1 MLTNDPRDQYT
12 ATTPE
17 YHSLKTRVESL
28 PDIIAGPILRR
39 VDKDCVTIWLVT
51 SQDCV
56 IRAKLLCDGDVLD
69 ERRVDSEH
77 KCCIQLG
84 RRAWVHLVSLAPEDG
99 VPEDVWLH
107 YDVGIERDANHAQ
120 GTLWLHDLI
129 PDISFPGEKHPR
141 FVRKS
146 QLDTVLHGSCR
157 KPHHRGEDGFLAA
170 ESLLAR
176 ARSGL
181 TDQTENQ
188 DESRMH
194 HASDDSAASDVRD
207 TSEQPAL
214 LMLHGDQVYIDE
226 VAGPMLLAIKEV
238 IQILG
243 LRDESIAGSDQVAA
257 GSKLLE
263 KNSHL
268 YQRLQ
273 LLPDDPVNTSLIET
287 VFRGANKP
295 IFSSANAD
303 NHLITLAEVLAM
315 YLLVWSPELWK
326 LIQINRPEELSSEN
340 RERYDQES
348 NSIDGFIESLP
359 ATRRV
364 LANLPVYMIFD
375 DHDITDDWNLS
386 KAWQDRAYGHAFSRR
401 IIGNAIIGYLICQGW
416 GNNPSVFS
424 PALIQRVRDSLAE
437 DEPQAHDSLIDELLS
452 FAQWDYVLNT
462 KPPLIVM
469 DARTRRWPSSI
480 SPVLPSG
487 LLDKSG
493 LDALKAELLG
503 QKAVLLVSSAP
514 IFGVKFIE
522 VIQRIFA
529 WCGMALMVDAEN
541 WMSHR
546 GAAKGMLEIFQHSK
560 TPETFVILSGD
571 VHYSFAYDVRLR
583 RPWRKPLQSQ
593 KDKNNNRYIQ
603 QSSQAQASTS
613 EALAV
618 PIRDDHAHPPV
629 VQTTY
634 PHIWQIT
641 SSGIKNRFPARLL
654 RVFDRCNRW
663 LYAGY
668 SPLNLLT
675 RRRRMHIRPR
685 RPSPHEGRYRHQ
697 RLVNS
702 TGIGVLRMDSSG
714 QPVHICVRTTAG
726 ENIAFD
732 DGYQSDWH

>member
-1 MLTNDPRDQYT
+1 MKP
-12 ATTPE
+12 
-17 YHSLKTRVESL
+17 RVENL

-39 VDKDCVTIWLVT
+39 VDQDCVIIWLVT
-51 SQDCV
+51 SQPFV
-56 IRAKLLCDGDVLD
+56 IRAKLLCDADVLI
-69 ERRVDSEH
+69 ERRFNREH
-77 KCCIQLG
+77 KRCIQLG
-84 RRAWVHLVSLAPEDG
+84 QHAWVHLISLAPEDG
-99 VPEDVWLH
+99 VPENVWLH
-107 YDVGIERDANHAQ
+107 YDIGIDRNAKPVAK
-120 GTLWLHDLI
+120 TRWLHDLI
-129 PDISFPGEKHPR
+129 PDICFPKETRPR
-141 FVRKS
+141 FVRKTH
-146 QLDTVLHGSCR
+146 LDTVLHGSCR

-170 ESLLAR
+170 EKILAN
-176 ARSGL
+176 ARHQL
-181 TDQTENQ
+181 TDQKVNRE
-188 DESRMH
+188 EPRMH
-194 HASDDSAASDVRD
+194 RASNESAAGDVQG
-207 TSEQPAL
+207 TSNQPAL
-214 LMLHGDQVYIDE
+214 LMLHGDQVYIDD
-226 VAGPMLLAIKEV
+226 VAGPVLLAIKEV
-238 IQILG
+238 VQILG
-243 LRDESIAGSDQVAA
+243 LRDESIAGSDQVAV
-257 GSKLLE
+257 GSELLE
-263 KNSHL
+263 KSSHL

-273 LLPDDPVNTSLIET
+273 LLPDDPVNTTLIET
-287 VFRGANKP
+287 VFQGANKP

-315 YLLVWSPELWK
+315 YLLVWSPELWR
-326 LIQINRPEELSSEN
+326 LVQISMPAELTPEY
-340 RERYDQES
+340 RDRYKEES
-348 NSIDGFIESLP
+348 DNIEGFIESLS

-364 LANLPVYMIFD
+364 LANIPVYMIFD

-386 KAWQDRAYGHAFSRR
+386 QAWQNRAYGHAFSRR

-416 GNNPSVFS
+416 GNNPAAFS
-424 PALIQRVRDSLAE
+424 PTLIQQVRDSLAE
-437 DEPQAHDSLIDELLS
+437 DEPQAHDSLIDELLNFS
-452 FAQWDYVLNT
+452 QWDYVLNT
-462 KPPLIVM
+462 EPPLIVM
-469 DARTRRWPSSI
+469 DARTRRWPSTI

-503 QKAVLLVSSAP
+503 QRAVLLVSSAP
-514 IFGVKFIE
+514 IFGVKLIE

-546 GAAKGMLEIFQHSK
+546 GAAKGMLEIFQHPQ

-583 RPWRKPLQSQ
+583 RPWRKPLQTQNDTDSNAQ
-593 KDKNNNRYIQ
+593 VQ
-603 QSSQAQASTS
+603 QSTQSQPSTS
-613 EALAV
+613 ESPTV
-618 PIRDDHAHPPV
+618 PISDEIAHPPV

-702 TGIGVLRMDSSG
+702 TGIGVLQMDPSG
-714 QPVHICVRTTAG
+714 QPVHISVRTTAG
-726 ENIAFD
+726 EDIAFD